1 MSIRCSICD
10 KVTGKEEEKIK
21 LTIDGETLNFCCLH
35 CLHESKPFESFG
47 YMRLSSLVLN
57 KTIFEILAILTGIG
71 GVYYTLFETGTNAL
85 FMDTIS
91 VLAAIAAMIIGVEHL
106 RYVEEHRL
114 VGRAVL
120 LIGFIVISSILLFVW
135 LHGFG

>member
-1 MSIRCSICD
+1 M
-10 KVTGKEEEKIK
+10 
-21 LTIDGETLNFCCLH
+21 
-35 CLHESKPFESFG
+35 
-47 YMRLSSLVLN
+47 
-57 KTIFEILAILTGIG
+57 
-71 GVYYTLFETGTNAL
+71 FETGTNAL

-120 LIGFIVISSILLFVW
+120 LIGFIVISSILLFVL
-135 LHGFG
+135 LHGFS

>member
-1 MSIRCSICD
+1 M
-10 KVTGKEEEKIK
+10 TEEEEVKFK
-21 LTIDGETLNFCCLH
+21 LTMDGETLNYCCLN

-47 YMRLSSLVLN
+47 HIRLSSLVLN
-57 KTIFEILAILTGIG
+57 KTVFEILAILTGLG
-71 GVYYTLFETGTNAL
+71 GVYYTLFETATNAL

-91 VLAAIAAMIIGVEHL
+91 VFAAIAAMVIGVEHL

-120 LIGFIVISSILLFVW
+120 LIGFIIISSILMFVW

>member
-1 MSIRCSICD
+1 MSTRCSICN
-10 KVTGKEEEKIK
+10 KVTEEEEMKFK
-21 LTIDGETLNFCCLH
+21 LTMDSETLNFCCSN

-47 YMRLSSLVLN
+47 HTRLSSLVLN
-57 KTIFEILAILTGIG
+57 KTIFEILAILTGLG

-106 RYVEEHRL
+106 RYVVEHKL
-114 VGRAVL
+114 VGRAVI
-120 LIGFIVISSILLFVW
+120 LIGFIVISSILMFVW